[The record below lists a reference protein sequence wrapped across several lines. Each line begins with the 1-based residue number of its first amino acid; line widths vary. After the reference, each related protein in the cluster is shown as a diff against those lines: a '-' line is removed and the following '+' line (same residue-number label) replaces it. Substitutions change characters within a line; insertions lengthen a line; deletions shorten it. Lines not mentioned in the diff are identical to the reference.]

1 MKPQDEIISQ
11 LKDGYGI
18 EEDSTIA
25 ISIRLAFE
33 KLQKENEELRSMLKK
48 QVKSKDVEEFFCEAC
63 ERLPT
68 RCYIHDK

>member
-48 QVKSKDVEEFFCEAC
+48 QVKSKDVEEFF
-63 ERLPT
+63 L
-68 RCYIHDK
+68 